1 MSPDAPLTVVAPP
14 SAVSATEAPLTAE
27 QQRLVVS
34 VLRFIEH
41 RIHQVAPRLR
51 GPARDDLVQACRL
64 GAAHA
69 ARRFDASRGL
79 RFVTFAGPH
88 IGGALA
94 DHIRRER
101 KQSAPIRAASAAARA
116 FLADE
121 IDPVDVLIEPED
133 HRRRFNT
140 LATRML
146 SAMIA
151 GLAETTPSAE
161 DTLIDRQ
168 CRRLARETVEQT
180 LARVGE
186 AERAIYKRRYVEGRL
201 LYELTGELGVSLATV
216 RRQHERFLDENA
228 RALHARG
235 VTELPP
241 PGDD

>member
-1 MSPDAPLTVVAPP
+1 MSPGAQLAQPADLPAA
-14 SAVSATEAPLTAE
+14 EAPLNAE

-41 RIHQVAPRLR
+41 RIHQIAPRLR
-51 GPARDDLVQACRL
+51 GPARDDLVQAGRL
-64 GAAHA
+64 GAARA
-69 ARRFDASRGL
+69 ARRFDPSRGL
-79 RFVTFAGPH
+79 HFLSFAGPY

-94 DHIRRER
+94 DHLRRER
-101 KQSAPIRAASAAARA
+101 QQSAPIHAASLAGRA

-121 IDPVDVLIEPED
+121 IDPIDILTEPED
-133 HRRRFNT
+133 HRRRLDT
-140 LATRML
+140 LAARLL
-146 SAMIA
+146 SSMIA
-151 GLAETTPSAE
+151 GMAETAPSAE
-161 DTLIDRQ
+161 DTIIDRQ
-168 CRRLARETVEQT
+168 TRRLARETIEHT

-186 AERAIYKRRYVEGRL
+186 GERALYKGRYVEGRL
-201 LYELTGELGVSLATV
+201 LHELTGELGVSLATV